1 MDWYIKLVVFH
12 PILTAMAQFAILGT
26 FGEIVSKWIVARKL
40 FMPFDI
46 KTTLLKMLEWT
57 LLAVCIK
64 YAFVGFNGFV
74 NILVAHGLLPELT
87 KLGRAFAISVTMNL
101 QFGPFLVI
109 AHRFLDNA
117 IAWKSNWGG
126 LDKALLSLIWF
137 WIPAHTFTFVLD
149 KPFQIGMA
157 ALWSVALGL
166 ILGFYNRRN
175 YAA

>member
-1 MDWYIKLVVFH
+1 MAWYVKLVTAH
-12 PILTAMAQFAILGT
+12 PILTAMAQFAVLGT
-26 FGEIVSKWIVARKL
+26 LGEVVSKWLIARKL
-40 FMPFDI
+40 FMPFDT
-46 KTTLLKMLEWT
+46 KTTLLKMLEWS

-74 NILVAHGLLPELT
+74 DSLTAHSLLPELS

-109 AHRFLDNA
+109 AHRLLDNL
-117 IAWKSNWGG
+117 IARKSNWSG

-137 WIPAHTFTFVLD
+137 WIPAHTFTFVLA

-175 YAA
+175 LTP